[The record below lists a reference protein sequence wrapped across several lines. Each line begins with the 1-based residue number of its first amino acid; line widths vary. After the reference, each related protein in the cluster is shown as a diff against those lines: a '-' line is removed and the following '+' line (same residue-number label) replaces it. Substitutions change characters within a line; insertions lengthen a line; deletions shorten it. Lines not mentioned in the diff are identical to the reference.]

1 MKYAWIENHRDEYTV
16 SRLCRVLLVSRS
28 GYCQWRV
35 RAPSARS
42 LANQALDT
50 KVAAIH
56 QGSRRSYGRPRITQQ
71 LRQQGEC
78 VSAERV
84 RQSLKRQGL
93 CPVYRRAYVATTD
106 SGHRLPVAADI
117 LDRRFDGWQP
127 NQAWVG
133 DITYVATG
141 EGWLYLATV
150 MDLAS
155 RRIVGWSM
163 SDSIDAKLVC
173 AALKSAYW
181 QRKPS
186 PGLLVHTDRGSQY
199 ASHEY
204 RRLAGDFG
212 ITMSM
217 SRRAN
222 CWDNAAMESFFKTLK
237 VERIYQVRYDTRAQA
252 RLDIVDW
259 IEGFYNRVR
268 MHTAI
273 GCLAPVTKERSLLAA

>member
-1 MKYAWIENHRDEYTV
+1 M

-93 CPVYRRAYVATTD
+93 HPVYRRAYVVTTD
-106 SGHRLPVAADI
+106 SGHRLPVAANI

-141 EGWLYLATV
+141 EGWLPAPGAFDNITV
-150 MDLAS
+150 RAAFLGVHGISPIAGIGMLSPEEAGMNRAFIEAAQIVNVIVDSSKFHSQAIF
-155 RRIVGWSM
+155 RIAQLDKVTRIITDEGV
-163 SDSIDAKLVC
+163 SDSIRTQLEQIGVE
-173 AALKSAYW
+173 
-181 QRKPS
+181 
-186 PGLLVHTDRGSQY
+186 VMV
-199 ASHEY
+199 AS
-204 RRLAGDFG
+204 
-212 ITMSM
+212 
-217 SRRAN
+217 
-222 CWDNAAMESFFKTLK
+222 
-237 VERIYQVRYDTRAQA
+237 VEEHGQ
-252 RLDIVDW
+252 
-259 IEGFYNRVR
+259 
-268 MHTAI
+268 
-273 GCLAPVTKERSLLAA
+273 

>member
-35 RAPSARS
+35 RAHSARS

-71 LRQQGEC
+71 LLQQGEC

-106 SGHRLPVAADI
+106 SGHRLPVAANI

-133 DITYVATG
+133 DITLYLGIVATR
-141 EGWLYLATV
+141 YRHT
-150 MDLAS
+150 
-155 RRIVGWSM
+155 RRG
-163 SDSIDAKLVC
+163 
-173 AALKSAYW
+173 
-181 QRKPS
+181 QH
-186 PGLLVHTDRGSQY
+186 GLH
-199 ASHEY
+199 
-204 RRLAGDFG
+204 
-212 ITMSM
+212 
-217 SRRAN
+217 
-222 CWDNAAMESFFKTLK
+222 
-237 VERIYQVRYDTRAQA
+237 VR
-252 RLDIVDW
+252 
-259 IEGFYNRVR
+259 
-268 MHTAI
+268 H
-273 GCLAPVTKERSLLAA
+273 